1 MIPSDAVLTNE
12 TGKRLTGQLKDE
24 EMLILRLKGC
34 FRSVLVQRL
43 VRTALT
49 SQLEQASE
57 ESEWILPL
65 S

>member
-49 SQLEQASE
+49 SQLKQASE